1 MLGSYLLREP
11 KTKLIGN
18 TDDPRDKV
26 PATAEK
32 LVFTDLYCSR
42 FRVQPV
48 ADQAGRPPIPLGTL
62 TMIVI
67 LTWVGT
73 VAAIFPLAYSLG
85 YQAGRKQGKHE
96 GFESALHRAIEVQRP
111 LDILYRT
118 LVPRR
123 SV

>member
-1 MLGSYLLREP
+1 M
-11 KTKLIGN
+11 
-18 TDDPRDKV
+18 
-26 PATAEK
+26 AEK
-32 LVFTDLYCSR
+32 GVFTDLYCSR
-42 FRVQPV
+42 LPV
-48 ADQAGRPPIPLGTL
+48 PPSVNQAGQPSIPIGTL

-73 VAAIFPLAYSLG
+73 IAAIFPLAYSLG

-123 SV
+123 SA